1 MARNIPERWLNYK
14 PIGKRIEGTRFIAFK
29 VPLRECINEGVHE
42 EQRLDANILMT
53 TIPNLGMI
61 IDLTNTTRYYN
72 PHSLIKRGLEYS
84 KLMIP
89 GHHTPPPNLVNQ
101 FKKLVMT
108 FLKNN
113 ARNDKL
119 IGVHCTHG
127 VNRTGYLICN
137 YMISELN
144 AKPEEAIDK
153 FNVAR
158 GHKIERTNYLDSL
171 YDLAKRKQGNNSQKR
186 DHKDNSIEKNVQH
199 KRFNKMPR
207 QAPIPLRAPLDPVVL
222 PSPKVYDRRNRF
234 EPSQGPVPLRA
245 PPNPV
250 VLPSPKV
257 YDRRNR
263 FEPSQGPVPLRAPPN
278 PVVLPSP
285 KVFDRRNRFEP
296 SQGPVP
302 LRAPPNPVVL
312 PSPKVFDRRNRFDR
326 FRQEANTHSQR
337 YSSAETA
344 ATSPP
349 TRQYRTAPSND
360 TNYNRADKSYR
371 SQGDTNYSCNKTY
384 RDATHSKMNNPFF
397 ANAPANRQYNN
408 KPNERQYKY
417 GDHDRCR
424 GERRDDKY
432 RYHPHR
438 HV

>member
-42 EQRLDANILMT
+42 EQRLDANILMK

-72 PHSLIKRGLEYS
+72 PHSLMKKGLEYS

-113 ARNDKL
+113 ACNDKL

-144 AKPEEAIDK
+144 AKPEEAINK

-171 YDLAKRKQGNNSQKR
+171 YDLAKRKQGNNSQRR
-186 DHKDNSIEKNVQH
+186 DHKDNSIEKNLQH

-234 EPSQGPVPLRA
+234 DPSQ
-245 PPNPV
+245 
-250 VLPSPKV
+250 
-257 YDRRNR
+257 
-263 FEPSQGPVPLRAPPN
+263 EPMPLRAPPN

-285 KVFDRRNRFEP
+285 KVFDRRNRFE
-296 SQGPVP
+296 
-302 LRAPPNPVVL
+302 
-312 PSPKVFDRRNRFDR
+312 R
-326 FRQEANTHSQR
+326 FRLEANTHSQR
-337 YSSAETA
+337 YSRQTA
-344 ATSPP
+344 ATSPS
-349 TRQYRTAPSND
+349 TRQYRTAPRND

-397 ANAPANRQYNN
+397 ANAPGNRQYNN

-424 GERRDDKY
+424 GERRDNKY
-432 RYHPHR
+432 
-438 HV
+438 